1 MAHVAEPDEVYTTR
15 DALDILSDDRP
26 QPEEIWGGLQLVP
39 GQIMEVIGGSG
50 LGKSRIVLNLALN
63 QVLGRPF
70 AGLPTLQRP
79 LTWLF
84 YGNENSFYRFRHD
97 LSRMTSVLN
106 TAECER
112 LRGHVWLPTMEKA
125 ADAFVSFSDPAN
137 RERLKATMRLRK
149 PDVLVLDLMMP
160 RKSGFDVCEEIR
172 KKDVAL
178 PILVVTAKGDES
190 DKVLAFGLGVDD
202 YLVKPFSM
210 KELELRIAAIL
221 RRQRVGETTSRIRN
235 RFAFASHNVDAD
247 RFVLTDKDGNET
259 RLTSLELGILR
270 LLSAHP
276 GEVISRERFINE
288 LWGVSYYGT
297 QRTLDTRVS
306 ALRQKLG
313 ADGELIASVR
323 SVGYRLVTRDSGQ

>member
-1 MAHVAEPDEVYTTR
+1 MADILVAED
-15 DALDILSDDRP
+15 DAKIRLYVSA
-26 QPEEIWGGLQLVP
+26 
-39 GQIMEVIGGSG
+39 
-50 LGKSRIVLNLALN
+50 ALED
-63 QVLGRPF
+63 
-70 AGLPTLQRP
+70 AG
-79 LTWLF
+79 
-84 YGNENSFYRFRHD
+84 HD
-97 LSRMTSVLN
+97 VR
-106 TAECER
+106 C
-112 LRGHVWLPTMEKA
+112 A
-125 ADAFVSFSDPAN
+125 ADGVEA
-137 RERLKATMRLRK
+137 MRAYGEKR

-190 DKVLAFGLGVDD
+190 DKILAFGLGVDD